1 VDHGLI
7 WFDQRRKQPGFFGTA
22 LGREHAAQSRNRIQ
36 NMTMRLLTML
46 RTTTFALGLMAGGA
60 FAQGLEIVGQPID
73 GGTGFQPAVTE
84 LARDIE
90 WLDNF
95 INVIIAVIT
104 VFVTA
109 LLIWCVVRFNARR
122 NPKPAT
128 FTHNSPVE
136 VAWTLVPILILVVIG
151 AFSLPVL
158 FKQLTIPVA
167 EVTIKATGNQW
178 NWTYDYVDEL
188 VDPVAG
194 DGSTL
199 VFDSFMIGAPATGG
213 ANMLTPEVEAQLT
226 AAGYGREQ
234 FLLAT
239 DTAMV
244 VPVGKTVVMQIT
256 GSDVIHAWAMPAFG
270 VMQSGVPGRIS
281 QLWFT
286 AEREG
291 IYFGQCTTLCGQM
304 HAYMPITVKVVSEE
318 VYVQWLAANKA
329 ALAADSVLDR
339 ENFVQP
345 ETFIVAGTGV
355 PLTVA
360 AND

>member
-1 VDHGLI
+1 
-7 WFDQRRKQPGFFGTA
+7 
-22 LGREHAAQSRNRIQ
+22 
-36 NMTMRLLTML
+36 MTMRWMTTLRNATLALSLT
-46 RTTTFALGLMAGGA
+46 GGA
-60 FAQGLEIVGQPID
+60 ALAQGLDIVGQPLPK
-73 GGTGFQPAVTE
+73 GTGFQPAVTE
-84 LARDIE
+84 LSRDIV

-95 INVIIAVIT
+95 ILIIIAAIT
-104 VFVTA
+104 AFVTA
-109 LLIWCVVRFNARR
+109 LLVWCVIRYNARS

-158 FKQLTIPVA
+158 FKQQTIPTA
-167 EVTIKATGNQW
+167 DITIKVTGNQW
-178 NWTYDYVDEL
+178 FWSYNYVDEVL
-188 VDPVAG
+188 AAD
-194 DGSTL
+194 STDTL
-199 VFDSFMIGAPATGG
+199 AFDSYMIGAPATGG

-226 AAGYGREQ
+226 AAGYAREQ

-244 VPVGKTVVMQIT
+244 VPVGKTVVLQLT

-270 VMQSGVPGRIS
+270 VMQSAVPGRNS
-281 QLWFT
+281 HLWFN
-286 AEREG
+286 AEQEG

-318 VYVQWLAANKA
+318 VYAQWLAANKQ
-329 ALAADSVLDR
+329 ALTTEGLLNIDT
-339 ENFVQP
+339 FVPP
-345 ETFIVAGTGV
+345 EQFIVAGDPAAPV
-355 PLTVA
+355 AVA

>member
-1 VDHGLI
+1 
-7 WFDQRRKQPGFFGTA
+7 
-22 LGREHAAQSRNRIQ
+22 
-36 NMTMRLLTML
+36 MTMRLLT
-46 RTTTFALGLMAGGA
+46 TFKTATFALGMTASGA
-60 FAQGLEIVGQPID
+60 LAQGLEIVGQPIER
-73 GGTGFQPAVTE
+73 GTGFQPAVTE

-95 INVIIAVIT
+95 LLVIIAVIT
-104 VFVTA
+104 AFVTA
-109 LLIWCVVRFNARR
+109 LLIWCIVRFNARS

-167 EVTIKATGNQW
+167 DVTIKATGNQW
-178 NWTYDYVDEL
+178 YWTYDYVDE
-188 VDPVAG
+188 VVAE
-194 DGSTL
+194 GSTL
-199 VFDSFMIGAPATGG
+199 AFDSYMIGSPFTNGS
-213 ANMLTPEVEAQLT
+213 NMLTPEVEAQLT
-226 AAGYGREQ
+226 AAGYAREQ

-239 DTAMV
+239 NTAMV
-244 VPVGKTVVMQIT
+244 VPVGKTVVVQVT
-256 GSDVIHAWAMPAFG
+256 GADVIHAWAMPAFG

-281 QLWFT
+281 HLWFT

-304 HAYMPITVKVVSEE
+304 HAYMPITVKVVSEP
-318 VYVQWLAANKA
+318 VYAAWVAANKQA
-329 ALAADSVLDR
+329 IIDGGDYVDVSAVMLAGGGAPV
-339 ENFVQP
+339 
-345 ETFIVAGTGV
+345 
-355 PLTVA
+355 TVA

>member
-1 VDHGLI
+1 
-7 WFDQRRKQPGFFGTA
+7 
-22 LGREHAAQSRNRIQ
+22 
-36 NMTMRLLTML
+36 MTMRLLTTL
-46 RTTTFALGLMAGGA
+46 KTATFALGLMAGGA
-60 FAQGLEIVGQPID
+60 VAQGLEIVGQPID
-73 GGTGFQPAVTE
+73 RGTGFQPAVTE

-95 INVIIAVIT
+95 ILVIIAVIT
-104 VFVTA
+104 AFVTA
-109 LLIWCVVRFNARR
+109 LLIWCILRFNARR
-122 NPKPAT
+122 NPTPAT

-158 FKQLTIPVA
+158 FKQQTIPVA
-167 EVTIKATGNQW
+167 DVTIKATGNQW
-178 NWTYDYVDEL
+178 YWTYEYVDEV
-188 VDPVAG
+188 VDPVN
-194 DGSTL
+194 DPVSTL
-199 VFDSFMIGAPATGG
+199 VFDSNMIGSPALGG
-213 ANMLTPEVEAQLT
+213 TNVLTPEVEAQLQ
-226 AAGYGREQ
+226 AAGYSREQ

-244 VPVGKTVVMQIT
+244 VPVGKNIVMQVT
-256 GSDVIHAWAMPAFG
+256 GSNVIHAWALPAFG

-281 QLWFT
+281 QLWFK
-286 AEREG
+286 AEQEG

-318 VYVQWLAANKA
+318 AYAQWLDANKKA
-329 ALAADSVLDR
+329 TIADSILDG

-345 ETFIVAGTGV
+345 DQFVVSDATVTAPV
-355 PLTVA
+355 DVA